1 MPFAA
6 DQTAAITVL
15 LNKMFSASGRAGI
28 KAESLAQVILKIGE
42 NILKVKPDI
51 KGTNDELE
59 TMEVRFKDLKDAV
72 KGFGLGFDEVFAN
85 SETTLEKFSK
95 LGEKVGKALED
106 GLVDAFMNIG
116 KGAEAMKDTMDS
128 ILKMIMAELI
138 RVFIVQAAVQGV
150 KTWWGARAEGGPVSA
165 GKPYLVGE
173 KGPELF
179 VPGAS
184 GGIVPNDQLAGA
196 GAGANVN
203 VSFNIT
209 SWDSRDTLQAISQ
222 QAPAIVGIV
231 EQSFR
236 KRGRRG
242 PLGP

>member
-1 MPFAA
+1 MES
-6 DQTAAITVL
+6 
-15 LNKMFSASGRAGI
+15 NKGW
-28 KAESLAQVILKIGE
+28 KKPLK
-42 NILKVKPDI
+42 DI
-51 KGTNDELE
+51 KDETEE
-59 TMEVRFKDLKDAV
+59 TTVRFKELTEAV
-72 KGFGLGFDEVFAN
+72 EGFGKGFDEVFIN
-85 SETTLEKFSK
+85 SETKLEKFAK
-95 LGEKVGKALED
+95 LGEKVGKTLED

-116 KGAEAMKDTMDS
+116 KGAEALKDKMDS

-138 RVFIVQAAVQGV
+138 RVFIVQASVQAV

-179 VPGAS
+179 VPGSS
-184 GGIVPNDQLAGA
+184 GGIVPNDQLAGAGA

-231 EQSFR
+231 EQSFK

>member
-1 MPFAA
+1 MA
-6 DQTAAITVL
+6 TVG
-15 LNKMFSASGRAGI
+15 KFGD
-28 KAESLAQVILKIGE
+28 KAEETAKILENLFKTDDGDGGE
-42 NILKVKPDI
+42 
-51 KGTNDELE
+51 
-59 TMEVRFKDLKDAV
+59 DLKTKLKEILPLFPELAKAV
-72 KGFGLGFDEVFAN
+72 KGFGKGFDEVFIN
-85 SETTLEKFSK
+85 SETKLEKFAK
-95 LGEKVGKALED
+95 LGEKVGKTLED

-138 RVFIVQAAVQGV
+138 RVFIVQASVQAI
-150 KTWWGARAEGGPVSA
+150 KSWWGARAEGGPVSA

-179 VPGAS
+179 VPGSS

-196 GAGANVN
+196 GAGAGANVN
-203 VSFNIT
+203 VNFNIT